1 MSDPFHIVTVQPRW
15 MLRDEAMGTKSKFW
29 YRELNGGGE
38 WLFKYAQENT
48 GQHWAE
54 KIAAEV
60 ADTLRTYH
68 ARVELAE
75 FEGWRGTVTESF
87 AREGRELRHGNEIL
101 AITVSDY
108 DSRKRFHQSKHTL
121 DNIWPAL
128 DRVFPRH
135 KPARRAKLL
144 FADYLLL
151 DALIGNTDRHHAN
164 WRLLVRRVKGG
175 FRGFLAPSFDHASS
189 LGRELVDE
197 RRNRF
202 LAEGH
207 VGGYSERGRG
217 GIYWSADET
226 YGPSPVELVRRAAG
240 GYPELFRS
248 ALVKMRAL
256 REDDLDMIVE
266 RVPAAWMSSSARE
279 FAVGLMKYNLDQL
292 RSIRQ

>member
-1 MSDPFHIVTVQPRW
+1 M
-15 MLRDEAMGTKSKFW
+15 
-29 YRELNGGGE
+29 
-38 WLFKYAQENT
+38 
-48 GQHWAE
+48 
-54 KIAAEV
+54 

-101 AITVSDY
+101 AITVTDY
-108 DSRKRFHQSKHTL
+108 DPRKRFHQSKHTL
-121 DNIWPAL
+121 DNIWSAL
-128 DRVFPRH
+128 DRVFRRRES
-135 KPARRAKLL
+135 ARRAKLL

-151 DALIGNTDRHHAN
+151 DALIGNTDRHHEN
-164 WRLLVRRVKGG
+164 WGLLVRRVKGG

-202 LAEGH
+202 LAEGR

-279 FAVGLMKYNLDQL
+279 FAVSLMKYNLDQL

>member
-1 MSDPFHIVTVQPRW
+1 MSEYFVVVTVQPRW

-29 YRELNGGGE
+29 YRKPNGGGE
-38 WLFKYAQENT
+38 WLFKYPQENT

-75 FEGWRGTVTESF
+75 FEGRRGMVTESF

-101 AITVSDY
+101 ATTVSDY

-121 DNIWPAL
+121 DNIWSAL
-128 DRVFPRH
+128 DRVFRRPES
-135 KPARRAKLL
+135 ARRAKLL

-151 DALIGNTDRHHAN
+151 DALIGNTDRHHEN
-164 WRLLVRRVKGG
+164 WGLLVRQVNGG

-189 LGRELVDE
+189 LGRELIDE

-202 LAEGH
+202 LAERR
-207 VGGYSERGRG
+207 VGDYSERGRG
-217 GIYWSADET
+217 GIYWTVDET
-226 YGPSPVELVRRAAG
+226 HGPSPVELVRRAADR
-240 GYPELFRS
+240 YPELLHP
-248 ALVKMRAL
+248 ALAKVEAL
-256 REDDLDMIVE
+256 RVEALDMIVG
-266 RVPAAWMSSSARE
+266 RVPATWMSSSARE
-279 FAVGLMKYNLDQL
+279 FAVGLMKYHLDQL

>member
-1 MSDPFHIVTVQPRW
+1 MPDPFHIVTVQPRW

-29 YRELNGGGE
+29 YREPNVGGK
-38 WLFKYAQENT
+38 WLFKFARENT
-48 GQHWAE
+48 GEHWAE

-60 ADTLRTYH
+60 AGTLRTYH
-68 ARVELAE
+68 APVELAK
-75 FEGWRGTVTESF
+75 FKGRRGTVTESF

-101 AITVSDY
+101 AITVPDY

-121 DNIWPAL
+121 DNIWSAL
-128 DRVFPRH
+128 DRVFRRPAS
-135 KPARRAKLL
+135 ARRAKLL
-144 FADYLLL
+144 FAEYLLL
-151 DALIGNTDRHHAN
+151 DALIGNTDRHHEN
-164 WRLLVRRVKGG
+164 WGLLVRRVKGG
-175 FRGFLAPSFDHASS
+175 FRSFLAPSFDHASS

-202 LAEGH
+202 LAEGR
-207 VGGYSERGRG
+207 VAGYSERGRG
-217 GIYWSADET
+217 GIYWAADET
-226 YGPSPVELVRRAAG
+226 RGQSPVELVRRAAG
-240 GYPELFRS
+240 HYPELFRS

-266 RVPAAWMSSSARE
+266 RVPATWMSPSARE

>member
-1 MSDPFHIVTVQPRW
+1 MSDPFHIVTVQPQW

-29 YRELNGGGE
+29 YREPNDGGE

-60 ADTLRTYH
+60 ADTLRTHH

-75 FEGWRGTVTESF
+75 FKGSRGTVTESF

-121 DNIWPAL
+121 DNIWSAL
-128 DRVFPRH
+128 DRVFPRPESTH
-135 KPARRAKLL
+135 RAKLL
-144 FADYLLL
+144 FADYLSL
-151 DALIGNTDRHHAN
+151 DALIGNTDRHHEN
-164 WRLLVRRVKGG
+164 WGLLVRRVKGG

-202 LAEGH
+202 LAEGRI
-207 VGGYSERGRG
+207 GDYSERGRG
-217 GIYWSADET
+217 GIYWTADET
-226 YGPSPVELVRRAAG
+226 HGPSPVELVRRAAG
-240 GYPELFRS
+240 RYPELFHS
-248 ALVKMRAL
+248 ALMKMRAL

-266 RVPAAWMSSSARE
+266 RVPAAWMSSSARK

>member
-1 MSDPFHIVTVQPRW
+1 MSESFHIVTVQPQW
-15 MLRDEAMGTKSKFW
+15 ILHDEAMGTKSKFW
-29 YRELNGGGE
+29 YLEPNVEGE

-60 ADTLRTYH
+60 AGKLRTYH

-75 FEGWRGTVTESF
+75 FEGKRGTVTESF

-121 DNIWPAL
+121 DNIWSAL
-128 DRVFPRH
+128 DRVFPRRES
-135 KPARRAKLL
+135 ANRAKLL
-144 FADYLLL
+144 FADYLSL
-151 DALIGNTDRHHAN
+151 DALIGNTDRHHEN
-164 WRLLVRRVKGG
+164 WGLLVRRGTNG

-202 LAEGH
+202 LAEGR
-207 VGGYSERGRG
+207 VENYSERGRG
-217 GIYWSADET
+217 GIYWTVDET
-226 YGPSPVELVRRAAG
+226 HGPSPVELVRRAASR
-240 GYPELFRS
+240 YPELFHP
-248 ALVKMRAL
+248 ALAKMRAL

-266 RVPAAWMSSSARE
+266 RVPVAWMSSSARE

-292 RSIRQ
+292 RSILQ

>member
-121 DNIWPAL
+121 DNIWSAL

-151 DALIGNTDRHHAN
+151 DALIGNTDRHHEN
-164 WRLLVRRVKGG
+164 WGLLVRRVKGG

-189 LGRELVDE
+189 LGREIVDE
-197 RRNRF
+197 RRNRL
-202 LAEGH
+202 LAEGRI
-207 VGGYSERGRG
+207 GDYSERGRG

-240 GYPELFRS
+240 RYPELFRS
-248 ALVKMRAL
+248 ALAKMRAL

-266 RVPAAWMSSSARE
+266 RVPAAWMSSSARK
-279 FAVGLMKYNLDQL
+279 FAIGLMKYNLDQL

>member
-1 MSDPFHIVTVQPRW
+1 MSDSFHIVTVQPRW

-29 YRELNGGGE
+29 YREPNGGGE
-38 WLFKYAQENT
+38 WLFKYAQEDT

-108 DSRKRFHQSKHTL
+108 DSRKRFHQSEHTL
-121 DNIWPAL
+121 DNIWSAL

-135 KPARRAKLL
+135 EPAHRAKLL

-151 DALIGNTDRHHAN
+151 DALIGNSDRHHEN
-164 WRLLVRRVKGG
+164 WGLLVRRVNGG

-202 LAEGH
+202 LAEGR

-240 GYPELFRS
+240 RYPELFRS

-266 RVPAAWMSSSARE
+266 RVPTAWMSSSARE

>member
-1 MSDPFHIVTVQPRW
+1 MHEPFRIVTVQPQW

-29 YRELNGGGE
+29 YREPNGGGE

-60 ADTLRTYH
+60 AGTLRTHH

-75 FEGWRGTVTESF
+75 FEGRRGTVTESF
-87 AREGRELRHGNEIL
+87 AREERELRHGNEIL
-101 AITVSDY
+101 AITVSGY
-108 DSRKRFHQSKHTL
+108 DSHKRFHQSKHTL
-121 DNIWPAL
+121 DNIWSAL

-135 KPARRAKLL
+135 ESAHRAKLL

-151 DALIGNTDRHHAN
+151 DALIGNTDRHHEN
-164 WRLLVRRVKGG
+164 WGLLVRRGKDR

-202 LAEGH
+202 LAEDRI
-207 VGGYSERGRG
+207 GGYSERGRG
-217 GIYWSADET
+217 GIYWTADET
-226 YGPSPVELVRRAAG
+226 HGPIP
-240 GYPELFRS
+240 
-248 ALVKMRAL
+248 
-256 REDDLDMIVE
+256 EDDLDMIVG
-266 RVPAAWMSSSARE
+266 RVPAAWMSSSARK
-279 FAVGLMKYNLDQL
+279 FAVGLMQYNLDQL

>member
-1 MSDPFHIVTVQPRW
+1 MYEPFRIVTVQPRW
-15 MLRDEAMGTKSKFW
+15 MLRDETMGTKSKFW
-29 YRELNGGGE
+29 YRKPDGEGE

-75 FEGWRGTVTESF
+75 FKGRRGTVTESF

-101 AITVSDY
+101 AITVSGY
-108 DSRKRFHQSKHTL
+108 DSHRRFHQSKHTL
-121 DNIWPAL
+121 DNIWSAL

-135 KPARRAKLL
+135 ESAYRAKLL

-151 DALIGNTDRHHAN
+151 DALIGNTDRHHEN
-164 WRLLVRRVKGG
+164 WGLLVRRGKDG

-202 LAEGH
+202 LAEGRI
-207 VGGYSERGRG
+207 GDYSERGRG
-217 GIYWSADET
+217 GIYWTADET
-226 YGPSPVELVRRAAG
+226 HAPSPVELVRRAAG
-240 GYPELFRS
+240 RYPELFHS
-248 ALVKMRAL
+248 ALAKMRAL
-256 REDDLDMIVE
+256 REDALDMIVG
-266 RVPAAWMSSSARE
+266 RVPAAWMSSSARK

-292 RSIRQ
+292 RSICQ

>member
-1 MSDPFHIVTVQPRW
+1 
-15 MLRDEAMGTKSKFW
+15 MGRFF
-29 YRELNGGGE
+29 LQ
-38 WLFKYAQENT
+38 LA

-75 FEGWRGTVTESF
+75 FEGRRGTVTESF

-121 DNIWPAL
+121 DNIWSAL

-135 KPARRAKLL
+135 ESAHRAKLL

-151 DALIGNTDRHHAN
+151 DALIGNTDRHHEN
-164 WRLLVRRVKGG
+164 WGLLVRRVKDG

-202 LAEGH
+202 LAEDRI
-207 VGGYSERGRG
+207 GGYSERGRG
-217 GIYWSADET
+217 GIYWAANEIH
-226 YGPSPVELVRRAAG
+226 GPSPVELVRRAAG
-240 GYPELFRS
+240 RYPELFHS
-248 ALVKMRAL
+248 ALTKMRAL
-256 REDDLDMIVE
+256 REDDLDMIVG
-266 RVPAAWMSSSARE
+266 RVPAAWMSSSARK
-279 FAVGLMKYNLDQL
+279 FAVGLMQYNLDQL

>member
-29 YRELNGGGE
+29 YREPNDGGE
-38 WLFKYAQENT
+38 WLFKYVQENT

-60 ADTLRTYH
+60 ADTLRTNH

-75 FEGWRGTVTESF
+75 FEGMRGTVTESF

-101 AITVSDY
+101 AITVTDY
-108 DSRKRFHQSKHTL
+108 DPRKRFHQSKHTL
-121 DNIWPAL
+121 DNIWSAL
-128 DRVFPRH
+128 DRVFRRH
-135 KPARRAKLL
+135 ESARRAKLL

-151 DALIGNTDRHHAN
+151 DALIGNTDRHHEN
-164 WRLLVRRVKGG
+164 WGLLVRRIKGG

-197 RRNRF
+197 RRNRL
-202 LAEGH
+202 LAEGRI
-207 VGGYSERGRG
+207 GGYSERGRG
-217 GIYWSADET
+217 GVYWSADET

-240 GYPELFRS
+240 RYPELFRS

-279 FAVGLMKYNLDQL
+279 FAIGLMKYNLDQL

>member
-1 MSDPFHIVTVQPRW
+1 MSDPFHIVTVQPQW

-29 YRELNGGGE
+29 YREPNGGGE
-38 WLFKYAQENT
+38 WLFKYTQENT

-54 KIAAEV
+54 KIAAEA
-60 ADTLRTYH
+60 ADTLRTHH

-75 FEGWRGTVTESF
+75 FKGSRGTVTESF

-121 DNIWPAL
+121 DNIWSAL
-128 DRVFPRH
+128 DRVFQRPESAH
-135 KPARRAKLL
+135 RAKLL
-144 FADYLLL
+144 FADYLSL
-151 DALIGNTDRHHAN
+151 DALIGNTDRHHEN
-164 WRLLVRRVKGG
+164 WGLLVRRVKGG

-197 RRNRF
+197 RRSRF
-202 LAEGH
+202 LAEGR

-217 GIYWSADET
+217 GIYWTADET
-226 YGPSPVELVRRAAG
+226 RGPSPVELVRRAASR
-240 GYPELFRS
+240 YPELFHS
-248 ALVKMRAL
+248 ALAKMRAL

-266 RVPAAWMSSSARE
+266 RVPAAWMSSSARK